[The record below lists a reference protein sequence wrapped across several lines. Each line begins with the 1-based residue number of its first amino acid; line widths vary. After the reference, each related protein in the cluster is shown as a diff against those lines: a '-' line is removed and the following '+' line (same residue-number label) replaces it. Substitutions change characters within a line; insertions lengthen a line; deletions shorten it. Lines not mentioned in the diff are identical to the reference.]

1 MPASFAHWPI
11 HLRVAV
17 AFQIL
22 GIFIYPLSIPVYSSL
37 SIEFS
42 SKLCLFRGTPSCASN
57 SFSTPKS
64 TRSSYIWNI
73 SASHWD
79 GKKATFAQT
88 TFCKCRSISRT
99 YFLMH
104 CESMES
110 PSPSSPPINLNIWKK
125 SWQNH
130 FGKSIRDQHEVHF
143 LAVRWNIYT
152 NLFCDLICMLVTLSN
167 NLPYLDL
174 SSYQNSPKYL
184 NPV

>member
-1 MPASFAHWPI
+1 MPIDPYM
-11 HLRVAV
+11 RVAV

-42 SKLCLFRGTPSCASN
+42 SKLCLFRRTPSCASN

-64 TRSSYIWNI
+64 TWSSYIWNI
-73 SASHWD
+73 CASHWD

-99 YFLMH
+99 YWLMH

-110 PSPSSPPINLNIWKK
+110 PPPPLPPNK
-125 SWQNH
+125 S
-130 FGKSIRDQHEVHF
+130 
-143 LAVRWNIYT
+143 
-152 NLFCDLICMLVTLSN
+152 
-167 NLPYLDL
+167 
-174 SSYQNSPKYL
+174 KYL
-184 NPV
+184 KEIMAKSLWKIHLRSAWGSFSCSPLKYLHKSVLWSDLHVSNTKQQFTLPRLIVLSKQS